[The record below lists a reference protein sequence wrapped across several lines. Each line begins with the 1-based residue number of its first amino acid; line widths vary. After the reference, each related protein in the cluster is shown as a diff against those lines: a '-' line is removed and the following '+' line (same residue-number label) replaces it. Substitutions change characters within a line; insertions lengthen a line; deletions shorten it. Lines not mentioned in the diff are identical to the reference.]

1 MWFVGDDFAEN
12 SIGLLCSSYDW
23 SFHHHRKT
31 KSHPGP
37 WPFLHFHCISLAMVS
52 FSFSSLPL
60 HFSVFSH
67 YTSYSMQDWRICSF
81 RYIHNY
87 NLCTLCSKLEL
98 LSARGWPTAPSLH
111 SRTSF
116 VPNSKAPLCHFI
128 LFWIKTWVHFQVVC
142 GVRGHLGPACN
153 AVGHVDR
160 QVWGINHLYS
170 YPVWIRHKVL

>member
-1 MWFVGDDFAEN
+1 MILQRIALVYFVVAMIEAFTTIGKPRVVLDHGHF
-12 SIGLLCSSYDW
+12 SIFTAYRWQWWVSASAV
-23 SFHHHRKT
+23 S
-31 KSHPGP
+31 
-37 WPFLHFHCISLAMVS
+37 PFSLSM
-52 FSFSSLPL
+52 

-81 RYIHNY
+81 HYIHNY

-111 SRTSF
+111 SKTSF

-128 LFWIKTWVHFQVVC
+128 LFWIKTCVNFQVVC